1 MTAVDEPGPR
11 RGIQSVDRGLALLA
25 AMAAAPGPAPLSALA
40 AAAGMAAPN
49 AHRFLASFVRAGLAV
64 QDAASA
70 RYDLGPLALR
80 IGLAALQRAD
90 PIAAAQRALPAL
102 VAELGVTAILVVWSE
117 RGPTIVH
124 WQRSTPAFASA
135 LALGSLLPA
144 TGSASGRVLLAGMDE
159 RVAAREIAAR
169 HRGAEERRAVQAE
182 VARVRAAG
190 FAQVSGTVIPGLA
203 ALAAPLRDAQGVVL
217 AAVTLIGP
225 GGPNGPSGDPA
236 DGGPARLAPRLVA
249 FCRQVAPVAPA
260 GPAVAPTSSG

>member
-1 MTAVDEPGPR
+1 MTAVGEPGPR

-64 QDAASA
+64 QDAATA

-102 VAELGVTAILVVWSE
+102 VTELGVTAILVVWSE

-144 TGSASGRVLLAGMDE
+144 TGSASGRVLLAGMDA

-169 HRGAEERRAVQAE
+169 HRGAEQRRAVQAE

-190 FAQVSGTVIPGLA
+190 FAHVSGTVIPGLA

-225 GGPNGPSGDPA
+225 GGPGGEPA
-236 DGGPARLAPRLVA
+236 DGGLARLAPRLVA
-249 FCRQVAPVAPA
+249 FCREVAPVAPA
-260 GPAVAPTSSG
+260 GPTLAPISSG

>member
-1 MTAVDEPGPR
+1 MTTSSDASER

-64 QDAASA
+64 QDAATA

-90 PIAAAQRALPAL
+90 PIAAVQRALPAL
-102 VAELGVTAILVVWSE
+102 VAEVGVTAIVVVWSE

-159 RVAAREIAAR
+159 RVAAREIAAPPRRGRAARGGRRGRARAGRRLGRRQR
-169 HRGAEERRAVQAE
+169 HRDPRPGRAGGAAARRAGRGAGGRH
-182 VARVRAAG
+182 ADRPGDRRRRLAGAAG
-190 FAQVSGTVIPGLA
+190 AAAAGLLPRA
-203 ALAAPLRDAQGVVL
+203 GARGGARYFVRMSLPSEVLR
-217 AAVTLIGP
+217 
-225 GGPNGPSGDPA
+225 S
-236 DGGPARLAPRLVA
+236 R
-249 FCRQVAPVAPA
+249 
-260 GPAVAPTSSG
+260 

>member
-1 MTAVDEPGPR
+1 MTAFNEPGPR

-90 PIAAAQRALPAL
+90 PIAAVQRALPAL
-102 VAELGVTAILVVWSE
+102 VAEVGVTALVVVWSE

-124 WQRSTPAFASA
+124 WQRCTPAFASA

-159 RVAAREIAAR
+159 AVARREIAAR
-169 HRGAEERRAVQAE
+169 HRGADERRALLATLAQ
-182 VARVRAAG
+182 VRAAG
-190 FAQVSGTVIPGLA
+190 HARVSGTVIPGLA
-203 ALAAPLRDAQGVVL
+203 ALAAPLRDAQGAVL

-225 GGPNGPSGDPA
+225 VKDAGD
-236 DGGPARLAPRLVA
+236 DWPARLAPRLVA
-249 FCRQVAPVAPA
+249 FCRAVAPA
-260 GPAVAPTSSG
+260 SAAPPAA